1 MKHNT
6 WVKNI
11 IYLLL
16 IVILFWVGT
25 TLLSKIQ
32 EAAQR
37 TYNLNINLVTLVTIL
52 FFGGIGLVLGFDNF
66 ITQLKIKGAWRF
78 DMAKFV
84 IVGIPAF
91 IFSIPY
97 MIYKLVPSMLES
109 IHNISLVSS
118 VVLGYT
124 LISCVYKE
132 HFGNEAVK

>member
-124 LISCVYKE
+124 LISCVFIKNILE
-132 HFGNEAVK
+132 TKR